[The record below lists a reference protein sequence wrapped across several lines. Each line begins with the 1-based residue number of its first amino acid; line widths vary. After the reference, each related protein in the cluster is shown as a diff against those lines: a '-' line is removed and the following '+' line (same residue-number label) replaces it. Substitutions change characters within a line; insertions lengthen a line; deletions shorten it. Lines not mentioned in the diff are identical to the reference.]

1 MTERL
6 LTKAQRGDA
15 DAFIKLCAPLEGMV
29 YRHCLQMLKNPA
41 DAQDAAQEAMLKAFR
56 SIAAFEARS
65 ELATWLFRIAHN
77 TSLDFLKK
85 TFRQR
90 EGTSLD
96 SLRDQGFD
104 PPSDGQTPED
114 QYLRDSEQTM
124 LRGAVSTLAPRQ
136 QALLSL
142 RYGDGLSYEQIADTM
157 NLTLGTV
164 KSALNRAK
172 EELKAAVQIAQT

>member
-6 LTKAQRGDA
+6 LKKAQRGDA
-15 DAFIKLCAPLEGMV
+15 DAFVKLCAPLEGMV

-85 TFRQR
+85 AYQQR

-96 SLRDQGFD
+96 SLREQGFD

-114 QYLRDSEQTM
+114 AYLQGSEQAM
-124 LRGAVSTLAPRQ
+124 LKQAVSALAPRQ

-142 RYGDGLSYEQIADTM
+142 RYGDGYSYEQIADAM

-172 EELKAAVQIAQT
+172 EELKAAVQIRQQ